1 MKSANPKLNPTEPTI
16 YQIRVKGHLDD
27 RWSDWFDGLTILSL
41 GETDTLLTGIMIDQ
55 AALHGVLAVIR
66 NLKLT
71 LLSLHRM
78 ENSQTVIATH
88 NVGQSWS
95 PR

>member
-1 MKSANPKLNPTEPTI
+1 MGNLHKYDQPCHYDIQLRGNIDPK
-16 YQIRVKGHLDD
+16 
-27 RWSDWFDGLTILSL
+27 WADWLDGLTIISH

-55 AALHGVLAVIR
+55 AALHGALAVIR
-66 NLKLT
+66 TLKLT